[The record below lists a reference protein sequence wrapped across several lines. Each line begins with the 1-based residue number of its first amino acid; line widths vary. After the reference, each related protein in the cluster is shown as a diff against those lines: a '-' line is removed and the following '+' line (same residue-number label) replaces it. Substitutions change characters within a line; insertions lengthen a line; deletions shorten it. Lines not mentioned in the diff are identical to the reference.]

1 MRNSWALVVGVAL
14 FALASA
20 CSSSDGAA
28 PDGGNKDAALV
39 DGPTVDGPTVD
50 GPRSDGLTA
59 DLPVPAD
66 SAISPDINPS
76 KCFELS
82 LDPSIP
88 LAIDGTFD
96 KASPRWQRPHDD
108 PAVCP
113 ATALLPQG
121 KALVPLVVYAFC
133 NKDSKPHT
141 FDFEML
147 AQKGPNGELP
157 LDDPYLILYDGQG
170 IPVDPLKCRA
180 VNDDIP
186 NALTSK
192 DSEITGIEVPAGG
205 AITVV
210 GTTVTFSPQDNTG
223 QGYYILV
230 VTANDP

>member
-1 MRNSWALVVGVAL
+1 MRSWSILASGILAVAL
-14 FALASA
+14 TGG
-20 CSSSDGAA
+20 CSSSDGVS
-28 PDGGNKDAALV
+28 PDGGNRDAARADAPLA
-39 DGPTVDGPTVD
+39 DLA
-50 GPRSDGLTA
+50 RSDGASA
-59 DLPVPAD
+59 DLQGSTDAVA
-66 SAISPDINPS
+66 SPDLNPG

-82 LDPSIP
+82 LDPDLP
-88 LAIDGTFD
+88 LAIDGAFD
-96 KASPRWQRPHDD
+96 KASPRWRRPHDD
-108 PAVCP
+108 PPVCP

-147 AQKGPNGELP
+147 AQKGPGGEAP

-170 IPVDPLKCRA
+170 IPADPLKCKA

-186 NALTSK
+186 DALTSK
-192 DSEITGIEVPAGG
+192 DSEITSVEVPAGG

-210 GTTVTFSPQDNTG
+210 GTTVTFSPQDSTG

-230 VTANDP
+230 VTVNDP